1 LLPGNLLFQIGGP
14 TTVRGYPSD
23 GIAGDS
29 GYYASLELYKR
40 LGADGSGPDGFAFLD
55 FGQVFSTFPKQTTLV
70 SAGVGLNYRFN
81 DNINGSLT
89 LAAPMRQ
96 AVTNQSEFVLTGSL
110 TLSAF

>member
-1 LLPGNLLFQIGGP
+1 
-14 TTVRGYPSD
+14 
-23 GIAGDS
+23 
-29 GYYASLELYKR
+29 
-40 LGADGSGPDGFAFLD
+40 
-55 FGQVFSTFPKQTTLV
+55 
-70 SAGVGLNYRFN
+70 LNYRFN